1 MQFLSNDQ
9 TCFDRGLR
17 FELGLKVPEDVSVV
31 GFDDIPAAAGAQ
43 PADLS
48 LLADIMFDRL
58 MKLTEGNDGTHATT
72 LPPPGH

>member
-1 MQFLSNDQ
+1 MRA
-9 TCFDRGLR
+9 FDVPVASAGAD
-17 FELGLKVPEDVSVV
+17 KVPARRARGPLTASLHQ
-31 GFDDIPAAAGAQ
+31 AAGAT

-48 LLADIMFDRL
+48 VLADIMFDRL